1 MKELFEEFK
10 ARKEDLRELETEI
23 KKASDKFTN
32 IESINEFRI
41 KFLGK
46 KGIIS
51 LEMKELASLSGDERK
66 QHAEKLNKIKDSV
79 LEIIASKTEELN
91 SKELEKKLNSET
103 LDITLSTSKSYG
115 TIHPISQ
122 VIEEVITIFGDLD
135 FFVAEGPEVE
145 TDYNNFT
152 ALNTSEH
159 HPARQMHDTFYVET
173 ETDGMPNVLRTH
185 TSPVQIR
192 SMLKQKPP
200 IRLIAPGKTFRCD
213 NDQTHSPMFHQVEG
227 LVIDQES
234 NMSHLKGCL
243 EIFLKTF
250 FETDKLNMRFRPSH
264 FPFTEPSAEVDIG
277 YTKKGN
283 QLIIGEGEDWLEILG
298 CGMVHPNV
306 LENVNINSN
315 EYQGYAFGMGIER
328 LAMLK
333 YGISDL
339 RTFFDSDLRWN
350 KHYGFSPLNIP
361 SIIGD
366 LS

>member
-1 MKELFEEFK
+1 MKDF
-10 ARKEDLRELETEI
+10 RELDTEI
-23 KKASDKFTN
+23 KKSSDKFTN

-66 QHAEKLNKIKDSV
+66 LHAEKLNKIKDSV

-91 SKELEKKLNSET
+91 SEELEKKLNSET

>member
-1 MKELFEEFK
+1 MKDF
-10 ARKEDLRELETEI
+10 RELETEI

-91 SKELEKKLNSET
+91 SEELEKKLNSET

-283 QLIIGEGEDWLEILG
+283 QLIIGEGEDWVEILG

-306 LENVNINSN
+306 FENVNINSN

>member
-1 MKELFEEFK
+1 MKDF
-10 ARKEDLRELETEI
+10 RELETEI
-23 KKASDKFTN
+23 QKASDKFTN

>member
-1 MKELFEEFK
+1 MKDF
-10 ARKEDLRELETEI
+10 RELETEI

-51 LEMKELASLSGDERK
+51 LEMKELASLAGDERK
-66 QHAEKLNKIKDSV
+66 QNAEKLNKIKDSV

-91 SKELEKKLNSET
+91 SEELEKKLNSET

>member
-1 MKELFEEFK
+1 MKDF
-10 ARKEDLRELETEI
+10 RELETEI

-46 KGIIS
+46 KGVIS

-66 QHAEKLNKIKDSV
+66 QHAEKLNKIKDFI

-91 SKELEKKLNSET
+91 SEELEKKLNSET

>member
-1 MKELFEEFK
+1 MKDF
-10 ARKEDLRELETEI
+10 RELETEI

-79 LEIIASKTEELN
+79 LEIIALKTEELN
-91 SKELEKKLNSET
+91 SEELEKKLNSET

>member
-1 MKELFEEFK
+1 MKDF
-10 ARKEDLRELETEI
+10 RELETEI

-66 QHAEKLNKIKDSV
+66 RHAEKLNKIKDSV

-91 SKELEKKLNSET
+91 SEELEKKLNSET

>member
-1 MKELFEEFK
+1 MKDF
-10 ARKEDLRELETEI
+10 RELETEI

-66 QHAEKLNKIKDSV
+66 QHAEKLNNIKDSV
-79 LEIIASKTEELN
+79 LEIIALKTEELN
-91 SKELEKKLNSET
+91 SEELEKKLNSET

>member
-1 MKELFEEFK
+1 MKDF
-10 ARKEDLRELETEI
+10 RELETEI

-51 LEMKELASLSGDERK
+51 LEMKELANLSGDERK

-91 SKELEKKLNSET
+91 SEELEKKLNSET

>member
-1 MKELFEEFK
+1 MKDF
-10 ARKEDLRELETEI
+10 RELETEI

-91 SKELEKKLNSET
+91 SEELEKKLNSET

-283 QLIIGEGEDWLEILG
+283 QLIIGDGEDWLEILG

-339 RTFFDSDLRWN
+339 RTFFDNDLRWN

>member
-1 MKELFEEFK
+1 MKDF
-10 ARKEDLRELETEI
+10 RELETEI

-91 SKELEKKLNSET
+91 SEELEKKLNSET

-277 YTKKGN
+277 YKKKGN
-283 QLIIGEGEDWLEILG
+283 QLIIGDGEDWLEILG

>member
-1 MKELFEEFK
+1 MKDF
-10 ARKEDLRELETEI
+10 RELETEI

-91 SKELEKKLNSET
+91 SAELEKKLNSET

-350 KHYGFSPLNIP
+350 KHYGFSPLNMP

>member
-1 MKELFEEFK
+1 MKDF
-10 ARKEDLRELETEI
+10 RELETEI

-192 SMLKQKPP
+192 SMLEQKPP

>member
-1 MKELFEEFK
+1 MKDF
-10 ARKEDLRELETEI
+10 RELETEI

-91 SKELEKKLNSET
+91 SEELEKKLNSET

-277 YTKKGN
+277 YTRRGN

>member
-1 MKELFEEFK
+1 MKDF
-10 ARKEDLRELETEI
+10 RELETEI

-91 SKELEKKLNSET
+91 SEELEKKLNSET

-277 YTKKGN
+277 YVKKGN

>member
-1 MKELFEEFK
+1 MKDF
-10 ARKEDLRELETEI
+10 RELETEI

-51 LEMKELASLSGDERK
+51 LEMKELASLSDDERK

-277 YTKKGN
+277 YTKRGN

>member
-1 MKELFEEFK
+1 MKDF
-10 ARKEDLRELETEI
+10 RELETEI
-23 KKASDKFTN
+23 KKDSDKFTN

-66 QHAEKLNKIKDSV
+66 LHAEKLNKIKDSV

-91 SKELEKKLNSET
+91 SEELEKKLNSET

>member
-1 MKELFEEFK
+1 MKDF
-10 ARKEDLRELETEI
+10 RELETEI

-51 LEMKELASLSGDERK
+51 LEMKELASLSSDERK
-66 QHAEKLNKIKDSV
+66 QNAEKLNKIKDSV

-91 SKELEKKLNSET
+91 SEELEKKLYSET

>member
-1 MKELFEEFK
+1 MKDF
-10 ARKEDLRELETEI
+10 RELETEI

-66 QHAEKLNKIKDSV
+66 QNAEKLNKIKDSV

-91 SKELEKKLNSET
+91 SEELEKKLNSET

>member
-1 MKELFEEFK
+1 MKDF
-10 ARKEDLRELETEI
+10 RELETEI
-23 KKASDKFTN
+23 KKASDNFTD

-91 SKELEKKLNSET
+91 SEELEKKLNSET

>member
-1 MKELFEEFK
+1 MRDF
-10 ARKEDLRELETEI
+10 RELETEI

-91 SKELEKKLNSET
+91 SEELEKKLNSET

>member
-1 MKELFEEFK
+1 MCI
-10 ARKEDLRELETEI
+10 R
-23 KKASDKFTN
+23 
-32 IESINEFRI
+32 
-41 KFLGK
+41 
-46 KGIIS
+46 
-51 LEMKELASLSGDERK
+51 
-66 QHAEKLNKIKDSV
+66 DS

-91 SKELEKKLNSET
+91 SEELEKKLNSET

>member
-1 MKELFEEFK
+1 MKDF
-10 ARKEDLRELETEI
+10 RELETEI

-66 QHAEKLNKIKDSV
+66 QHAEKLNNIKGSV

-91 SKELEKKLNSET
+91 SEELEKKLNSET

>member
-1 MKELFEEFK
+1 MKDF
-10 ARKEDLRELETEI
+10 RELETEI

-339 RTFFDSDLRWN
+339 RTFFESDLRWN

>member
-1 MKELFEEFK
+1 MKDF
-10 ARKEDLRELETEI
+10 RELETEI

-91 SKELEKKLNSET
+91 NEELEKKLNSET

-277 YTKKGN
+277 YTKRGN

>member
-1 MKELFEEFK
+1 MKDF
-10 ARKEDLRELETEI
+10 RELETEI

-66 QHAEKLNKIKDSV
+66 LNAEKLNKIKDSV

-91 SKELEKKLNSET
+91 SEELEKKLNSET

>member
-1 MKELFEEFK
+1 MKDF
-10 ARKEDLRELETEI
+10 RELETEI

-227 LVIDQES
+227 LVIDKES

>member
-1 MKELFEEFK
+1 MK
-10 ARKEDLRELETEI
+10 DLTELETEI

-32 IESINEFRI
+32 TESINEFRI

-79 LEIIASKTEELN
+79 LEIIDSKTEELN
-91 SKELEKKLNSET
+91 NEELEKKLKTET
-103 LDITLSTSKSYG
+103 LDITLSTPKSYG

-361 SIIGD
+361 SVIGD

>member
-1 MKELFEEFK
+1 MKDF
-10 ARKEDLRELETEI
+10 RELETEI

-91 SKELEKKLNSET
+91 SEELEKKLNSET

-277 YTKKGN
+277 YTEKGN
-283 QLIIGEGEDWLEILG
+283 QIIIGEGEDWLEILG

>member
-1 MKELFEEFK
+1 MKDF
-10 ARKEDLRELETEI
+10 RELETEI

-66 QHAEKLNKIKDSV
+66 WHAEKLNKIKDSV

-91 SKELEKKLNSET
+91 GEELEKKLNSET

>member
-1 MKELFEEFK
+1 MKDF
-10 ARKEDLRELETEI
+10 RELETEI

-66 QHAEKLNKIKDSV
+66 QHAEKLNKIKDTV

-91 SKELEKKLNSET
+91 SEELEKKLNSET

>member
-1 MKELFEEFK
+1 MKDF
-10 ARKEDLRELETEI
+10 RELETEI

-51 LEMKELASLSGDERK
+51 LEMKELASLSGHKRK

-91 SKELEKKLNSET
+91 SEELEKKLNSET

>member
-1 MKELFEEFK
+1 MKDF
-10 ARKEDLRELETEI
+10 RELETEI

-51 LEMKELASLSGDERK
+51 LEMKELASLSGDASK

-91 SKELEKKLNSET
+91 NEELEKKLNSET

-277 YTKKGN
+277 YTKRGN

>member
-1 MKELFEEFK
+1 MKDF
-10 ARKEDLRELETEI
+10 RELETEI

-66 QHAEKLNKIKDSV
+66 QNAEKLNKIKDSV

-91 SKELEKKLNSET
+91 SEELEKKLNSET

-361 SIIGD
+361 SIIGG

>member
-1 MKELFEEFK
+1 MKDF
-10 ARKEDLRELETEI
+10 RELETEI
-23 KKASDKFTN
+23 KKASDKFTD

>member
-1 MKELFEEFK
+1 MKDF
-10 ARKEDLRELETEI
+10 RELETEI

-66 QHAEKLNKIKDSV
+66 QHAEKLNKIKDTV

-91 SKELEKKLNSET
+91 SEELEKKLNSET

-298 CGMVHPNV
+298 WGMVHPNV